1 MKKILAL
8 LISSILFSSFSLNSQ
23 TSFTIA
29 PNICTGDTTYLTA
42 NTGSLSNC
50 TYTWLSIPS
59 GANLS
64 STNSS
69 VTGLSFQSSGMYTIV
84 LNVTSA
90 SATTSFQNSITAISL
105 PTITLA
111 QNSLTTCI
119 ASNFPLF
126 SKPIHLTATGAISYT
141 WNPPPLPSMT
151 GNPNGP
157 TNDVRPPANTCFS
170 VTGQNSNGCKSKS
183 SICVTVLPRYSITV
197 VPANTI
203 MCQNNLNGPGY
214 TTELIAGNPSSPIYG
229 ASSSHSYSWT
239 QPPMGSILTPAFSAT
254 VVVAPFTTT
263 TYTVE
268 MTDSLNCVS
277 LPAITTV
284 SVQNCNG
291 IEYSSVSPNLRFYPN
306 PFIDKLYLS
315 CSVFFPAHIH
325 LSFFNSMGLLLY
337 DLTVLS
343 KDQELDVSSLP
354 VGIYYLKIESEGHLY
369 SYKIIKTN

>member
-1 MKKILAL
+1 ML
-8 LISSILFSSFSLNSQ
+8 LILVCSILMFNLKLKSQ
-23 TSFTIA
+23 VTFTLI
-29 PNICTGDTTYLTA
+29 PNICITDTTYLTA
-42 NTGSLSNC
+42 NTGTLSNC
-50 TYTWLSIPS
+50 TYTWLSIPA

-64 STNSS
+64 SPNGS
-69 VTGLSFQSSGMYTIV
+69 VTGLSLQSSGIFTIV
-84 LNVTSA
+84 LSVTSA
-90 SATTSFQNSITAISL
+90 STTTSFQNSLTVISL

-119 ASNFPLF
+119 TNNFPLF
-126 SKPIHLTATGAISYT
+126 SKPIQLTASGGTSYT
-141 WNPPPLPSMT
+141 WNPPPLPSMA

-157 TNDVRPPANTCFS
+157 TNDVRPPATTCFS

-203 MCQNNLNGPGY
+203 MCQNNLDEPGY
-214 TTELIAGNPSSPIYG
+214 STELITGNPSSPVYG
-229 ASSSHSYSWT
+229 TSSSHNYSWT
-239 QPPMGSILTPAFSAT
+239 QPPMGSILTPVFSAT

-277 LPAITTV
+277 LPAMTTV

-291 IEYSSVSPNLRFYPN
+291 IDYLSEQPNIRFYPN
-306 PFIDKLYLS
+306 PFIDKLCVSFPDLLS
-315 CSVFFPAHIH
+315 AHIH
-325 LSFFNSMGLLLY
+325 LSFFNSIGLIVR

-343 KDQELDVSSLP
+343 KDIELDVSSLP
-354 VGIYYLKIESEGHLY
+354 VGIYYLKIESVGYRY
-369 SYKIIKTN
+369 SYKIIKTL